1 MPACSAEL
9 RQAPQLFRVA
19 VHWWP
24 WETGRTLSKTSK
36 ILEAMI
42 TRKLNSY
49 AAEAGGDSVIGDR
62 GLLAWEMWIW
72 RHPGREN
79 LLAGPSHSNRR
90 PTWVCILLNPVNNIK
105 NKMKKKIFLMLPTDV
120 DVCCLFWNPSAVHD
134 LKWLYVSWDLFQHTT
149 PLPRLHKAIK
159 TLNAIAWTFAFCC
172 HLYNH

>member
-36 ILEAMI
+36 VLEAMI

-105 NKMKKKIFLMLPTDV
+105 NKMKKNFFNASYRCWCLLSLLKSLCCPWSQMTLCFMGSFPT
-120 DVCCLFWNPSAVHD
+120 
-134 LKWLYVSWDLFQHTT
+134 YYTIT
-149 PLPRLHKAIK
+149 KA
-159 TLNAIAWTFAFCC
+159 AQS
-172 HLYNH
+172 H